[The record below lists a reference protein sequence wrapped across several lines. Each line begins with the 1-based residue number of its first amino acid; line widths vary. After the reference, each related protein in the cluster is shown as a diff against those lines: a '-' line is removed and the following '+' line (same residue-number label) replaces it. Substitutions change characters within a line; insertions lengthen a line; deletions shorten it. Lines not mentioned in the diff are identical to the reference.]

1 MGFTKLKGNGRR
13 GWELQCSAEHRA
25 SLSSMLSLLSTS
37 SSPSCTMQGPSS
49 CCGLSRPFHTTQ
61 GAGFHSQQTFV
72 HFLQALHGL
81 HLKAAGPG
89 VAGLDEE
96 LVLVKEFELQPLVLL
111 EVLGEEKAK
120 ARIPK
125 SCVLQS
131 RHGKETLP

>member
-1 MGFTKLKGNGRR
+1 MGFTKLKDNGRR

-49 CCGLSRPFHTTQ
+49 CRGLSQPFHTAQ

-72 HFLQALHGL
+72 HSLQALHGL